1 MKCVTVR
8 IYSWIVSPGSS
19 NTLLSGVG
27 DWLLYCKSVSLASY
41 CETDK
46 PAAGRDAGNTE
57 AFCERSSF
65 ELVQFIKYPGIF
77 SMLFFLFFFPRL
89 VIKSHKILFS
99 PSVQITQ
106 NRVKAGDFSAVR
118 HNSSW
123 STFVLSPLCLH
134 HALSCSV
141 LLVELLAKLRPPTCL

>member
-41 CETDK
+41 CKSDK
-46 PAAGRDAGNTE
+46 AAAGRDAGNTE

-77 SMLFFLFFFPRL
+77 LSAFLSFFL
-89 VIKSHKILFS
+89 SS
-99 PSVQITQ
+99 PS
-106 NRVKAGDFSAVR
+106 D
-118 HNSSW
+118 
-123 STFVLSPLCLH
+123 
-134 HALSCSV
+134 
-141 LLVELLAKLRPPTCL
+141 